1 MLIKNK
7 KNMSKFNVN
16 EVKCNGVGGSG
27 YPAVLKHKDAIQGI
41 CQEVRDLIGIEKLW
55 ELATTDPTV
64 DYHQGTRFNSVEDN
78 AYRLI
83 SGIAEHVAE
92 YIPTSELI
100 EMHVGAILPML
111 TMKDK
116 VTLVADACR
125 DCASADH
132 WYTFEKDWG

>member
-1 MLIKNK
+1 
-7 KNMSKFNVN
+7 MSKFKVN
-16 EVKCNGVGGSG
+16 EVKCNGVGGHG
-27 YPAVLKHKDAIQGI
+27 YQAVLKHKDAIQEI
-41 CQEVRDLIGIEKLW
+41 CQDVRDLIGIEKLW
-55 ELATTDPTV
+55 ELATVEPNV
-64 DYHQGTRFNSVEDN
+64 DYYQGTRFNSVEDN

-83 SGIAEHVAE
+83 TGIANHVSE

-111 TMKDK
+111 TMEEK

>member
-1 MLIKNK
+1 MEQFNYK
-7 KNMSKFNVN
+7 KI
-16 EVKCNGVGGSG
+16 KCNGVGGYG
-27 YPAVLKHKDAIQGI
+27 YQAVLKHKDAILEI
-41 CQEVRDLIGIEKLW
+41 CQDVRDLIGIEKLW
-55 ELATTDPTV
+55 ELATVDPNV
-64 DYHQGTRFNSVEDN
+64 DYHQGIRFNSVEDN

-83 SGIAEHVAE
+83 TGIAKHTAE
-92 YIPTSELI
+92 YMPNSELL

-111 TMKDK
+111 TMEEK

>member
-1 MLIKNK
+1 MIKQFK
-7 KNMSKFNVN
+7 AS
-16 EVKCNGVGGSG
+16 EVQCNGIGGKG
-27 YPAVLKHKDAIQGI
+27 YKAVLKHKDAIQGI
-41 CQEVRDLIGIEKLW
+41 CQEVRDLIGTEELYS
-55 ELATTDPTV
+55 LATIDINT
-64 DYHQGTRFNSVEDN
+64 DYHRGIRFEEVEDN

-83 SGIAEHVAE
+83 TGIAQHVSSYME
-92 YIPTSELI
+92 DETLI
-100 EMHVGAILPML
+100 EMHVGAILPIL

>member
-1 MLIKNK
+1 MEQFNYK
-7 KNMSKFNVN
+7 KI
-16 EVKCNGVGGSG
+16 KCNGVGGYG
-27 YPAVLKHKDAIQGI
+27 YQAVLKHKDAILEI
-41 CQEVRDLIGIEKLW
+41 CQDDRDLIGIEKLW
-55 ELATTDPTV
+55 ELATVDPNV
-64 DYHQGTRFNSVEDN
+64 DYHQGRRFNSVEDN

-83 SGIAEHVAE
+83 TGIAKHVSE
-92 YIPTSELI
+92 YIPSSELV

-111 TMKDK
+111 TMEEK

>member
-1 MLIKNK
+1 
-7 KNMSKFNVN
+7 MSKFNVN
-16 EVKCNGVGGSG
+16 EVRCNGVGGSG
-27 YPAVLKHKDAIQGI
+27 YQAVLKHKDAIQGI

-55 ELATTDPTV
+55 ELATAEPNV

-83 SGIAEHVAE
+83 TGIAGHVAE
-92 YIPTSELI
+92 YLPTSELI

>member
-1 MLIKNK
+1 MEQFNYK
-7 KNMSKFNVN
+7 KI
-16 EVKCNGVGGSG
+16 KCNGVGGYG
-27 YPAVLKHKDAIQGI
+27 YQAVLKHKDAILEI
-41 CQEVRDLIGIEKLW
+41 CQDVRDLIGIEKLW
-55 ELATTDPTV
+55 ELATVDPNV
-64 DYHQGTRFNSVEDN
+64 DYHQGRRFNSIEDN

-83 SGIAEHVAE
+83 TGIAKHVSE
-92 YIPTSELI
+92 YIPSSELV

-111 TMKDK
+111 TMEEK

>member
-1 MLIKNK
+1 MN
-7 KNMSKFNVN
+7 KFNVN
-16 EVKCNGVGGSG
+16 EVRCNGVGGSG
-27 YPAVLKHKDAIQGI
+27 YQAVLKHKDAIQEI
-41 CQEVRDLIGIEKLW
+41 CQDVRDLIGIEKLW
-55 ELATTDPTV
+55 ELATAEPNV

-83 SGIAEHVAE
+83 TGLASHVAE

-111 TMKDK
+111 TMDEK
-116 VTLVADACR
+116 VYMVLDALR
-125 DCASADH
+125 DCAGADH

>member
-1 MLIKNK
+1 
-7 KNMSKFNVN
+7 MSKFNVN
-16 EVKCNGVGGSG
+16 EVTCNGVGGHG
-27 YPAVLKHKDAIQGI
+27 YQAVLKHKDAILEI
-41 CQEVRDLIGIEKLW
+41 CQDVRDLIGIEKLW
-55 ELATTDPTV
+55 ELATADPNV

-83 SGIAEHVAE
+83 SGIANHVLLSICQTAV
-92 YIPTSELI
+92 LL

-111 TMKDK
+111 TMEEK
-116 VTLVADACR
+116 VILVTDACR

>member
-1 MLIKNK
+1 
-7 KNMSKFNVN
+7 MSKFNVN
-16 EVKCNGVGGSG
+16 EVRCNGVGGSG
-27 YPAVLKHKDAIQGI
+27 YQAVLKHKATIQEI

-55 ELATTDPTV
+55 ELATVESNV

-78 AYRLI
+78 TYRLI
-83 SGIAEHVAE
+83 TGIAKHVSE

-100 EMHVGAILPML
+100 EMHVGAILTML
-111 TMKDK
+111 TMEDK

>member
-1 MLIKNK
+1 
-7 KNMSKFNVN
+7 MSKFNVN
-16 EVKCNGVGGSG
+16 EVRCNGVGGSG
-27 YPAVLKHKDAIQGI
+27 YQAVLKHKATIQEI

-55 ELATTDPTV
+55 ELATVESNV

-83 SGIAEHVAE
+83 TGIAKHVSE

-100 EMHVGAILPML
+100 EMHVGAILTML
-111 TMKDK
+111 TMEDK